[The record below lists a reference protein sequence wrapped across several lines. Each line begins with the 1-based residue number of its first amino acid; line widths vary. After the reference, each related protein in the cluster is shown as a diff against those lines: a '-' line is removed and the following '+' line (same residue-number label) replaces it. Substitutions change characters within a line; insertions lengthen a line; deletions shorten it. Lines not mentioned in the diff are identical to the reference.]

1 MEGNR
6 VSFVPSEA
14 VNGTMSGINSRNSL
28 WSYSY
33 VSNMEWY
40 SLVAEKSTGLFIYFS
55 PPILPTELWTLL
67 KINTFI

>member
-28 WSYSY
+28 FG
-33 VSNMEWY
+33 VTLM
-40 SLVAEKSTGLFIYFS
+40 LVTWNDIH
-55 PPILPTELWTLL
+55 
-67 KINTFI
+67 